1 MAISPTVAPIDFEAL
16 VQMAQQP
23 VLRYLCAHTGSAS
36 EAAELTQETFV
47 RAYCALTRGER
58 PREALPWVFGIAR
71 HVFVDAL
78 RARRRERRA
87 RERMAQVM
95 GPAWQSPWPE
105 RVERRVVVAE
115 ALEALPPELQEPV
128 LLHYFAGL
136 SMAEIARHLSLTP
149 GAVKTRLWRARQAL
163 RGELEA
169 LMSDFE
175 QRPAFTLSADL
186 AEKARLI
193 AERPPV
199 YASVS
204 VAMHVG
210 GQRPP
215 TTPMWKP
222 MEVEG
227 QLSLDDVR
235 TAARAL
241 HAVRVAGDRPLCTSL
256 ELYPMCE
263 LFDHPQPVAVR
274 HYLWSAS
281 VQPADHQESEEDLL
295 WPTDGWRL
303 GTDPEAPRV
312 LREMRE
318 DGLKH
323 LWFTL
328 AGYGATH
335 DELCGRPG
343 AFEAIVTAMRRAR
356 EAGFLGGANLI
367 LSTRSAPQVRQMAE
381 AVLAGIGEDPNQFM
395 PLYPD
400 AWRPANA
407 AYEAVRP
414 ELEDVVGL
422 PPAEPRLNYGKPAFW
437 ADPAAHT
444 EGALTRAALERSE
457 AAAEWER
464 KLREPRPRS
473 LSLWVMPN
481 FDLYR
486 QDDGYSPRERVANLR
501 TESAEAIHAKLVALP
516 LSPADPPTYRELAE
530 RYGDPEGRKLYLVQS
545 SLNSLLDKWLQ
556 QWRADTGLPWG

>member
-1 MAISPTVAPIDFEAL
+1 
-16 VQMAQQP
+16 MAQQP
-23 VLRYLCAHTGSAS
+23 VLRYLGAHTGSAS
-36 EAAELTQETFV
+36 EAAEFAQETFV
-47 RAYCALTRGER
+47 RAYCALARGER
-58 PREALPWVFGIAR
+58 PQVALPWVLGIAR
-71 HVFVDAL
+71 HVFLDAL

-87 RERMAQVM
+87 RERMALVM
-95 GPAWQSPWPE
+95 GPNWQSPWPE

-115 ALEALPPELQEPV
+115 ALDALPPELQEPV

-136 SMAEIARHLSLTP
+136 SMAEVARYLSPTP

-175 QRPAFTLSADL
+175 QRPAFTLPADL

-199 YASVS
+199 YESVS

-210 GQRPP
+210 GQRPL

-222 MEVEG
+222 IEMEG

-241 HAVRVAGDRPLCTSL
+241 HAVRVAGDRPLSESL
-256 ELYPMCE
+256 DMYSGLE
-263 LFDHPQPVAVR
+263 LFDHPQPMAVW
-274 HYLWSAS
+274 HYLRSAS
-281 VQPADHQESEEDLL
+281 VQPAGDAGRPDSEEDLL

-312 LREMRE
+312 LREIRE
-318 DGLKH
+318 AGLKY

-328 AGYGATH
+328 VGHGATH
-335 DELCGRPG
+335 DELTSRPG

-356 EAGFLGGANLI
+356 EAGFRGGANLI
-367 LSTRSAPQVRQMAE
+367 VSTRSAREVREMAE

-395 PLYPD
+395 PLYVD

-414 ELEDVVGL
+414 EPEDVVGL
-422 PPAEPRLNYGKPAFW
+422 PPEEPRLNWGNPTFW
-437 ADPAAHT
+437 ANPAAHT
-444 EGALTRAALERSE
+444 EGALTRAAQAGGE
-457 AAAEWER
+457 AAAEGER
-464 KLREPRPRS
+464 KLREPRSRS
-473 LSLWVMPN
+473 LLLWVMPN

-486 QDDGYSPRERVANLR
+486 MDDGWSPRERVANLR
-501 TESAEAIHAKLVALP
+501 AESAEAIYAKLVALP
-516 LSPADPPTYRELAE
+516 LSPADPPTYRELAQ
-530 RYGDPEGRKLYLVQS
+530 RYGDPEGRKLYLG
-545 SLNSLLDKWLQ
+545 LLDKWLQ
-556 QWRADTGLPWG
+556 QWRAEIGAPWL